1 MTDSSPAGE
10 VRAGDRTR
18 RPDNTNR
25 RRRGGGSLDQLMPV
39 VLFIVLYNLVNTET
53 AVVASTVWS
62 VKAAY
67 SRKARGLP
75 IGKWLPAI
83 TAYLLVRAAVTIA
96 AERDLVDFGVSSEAV
111 YFGIG
116 IGTKMLI
123 GAAAAVTIFAGR
135 PFMVWAARKF
145 VDLPESVLADPRFR
159 ATLRNVTWLIAVY
172 EIGSSVWDI
181 WLFNNSGVS
190 LFLATRSV
198 VNYVV
203 SFLFIGGALLYMDRR
218 LSPIEGFPGL
228 MAILERVGPVPGR
241 RTGGG
246 AAGRE

>member
-1 MTDSSPAGE
+1 M
-10 VRAGDRTR
+10 TR
-18 RPDNTNR
+18 RPDDAKQ
-25 RRRGGGSLDQLMPV
+25 RRGGGTLDQLMPV
-39 VLFIVLYNLVNTET
+39 LLFIVLYNLVNTVA
-53 AVVASTVWS
+53 AVVAATAWS

-96 AERDLVDFGVSSEAV
+96 AERELVDFGVSSEAV

-123 GAAAAVTIFAGR
+123 GLAAAATIVAGR
-135 PFMVWAARKF
+135 PFVAWAARK
-145 VDLPESVLADPRFR
+145 VADLPESVLADPRFKS
-159 ATLRNVTWLIAVY
+159 AMRNVTWLVAVY
-172 EIGSSVWDI
+172 EVGSSVWDI

-190 LFLATRSV
+190 LFLVSRSV

-203 SFLFIGGALLYMDRR
+203 SFVFIMGAMLYLERR

-228 MAILERVGPVPGR
+228 MAILERVGPTPR
-241 RTGGG
+241 RRVGGK
-246 AAGRE
+246 